1 MNRRD
6 TYRQYRNVGQDLNTD
21 IFSAEL
27 DHDEIMDSAAL
38 LSIDTDGNEVHYED
52 EEQAVTHMDFAL
64 NDYRIDGQTAVERY
78 RDAQAYESEA
88 EREILDHL
96 IQAETSLFK
105 ITSVNPNQSQLVLT
119 DLLSGEEEIK
129 LTDINYSKSA
139 TPGILLFFR
148 LVPCEQFNMTSGVSM
163 PFPGQ
168 VEEHLL
174 AVIEQVNEKVTAHH
188 KDVIRFRTF
197 FEMYRKYGYNAT
209 YV

>member
-1 MNRRD
+1 
-6 TYRQYRNVGQDLNTD
+6 
-21 IFSAEL
+21 
-27 DHDEIMDSAAL
+27 
-38 LSIDTDGNEVHYED
+38 
-52 EEQAVTHMDFAL
+52 VT
-64 NDYRIDGQTAVERY
+64 
-78 RDAQAYESEA
+78 
-88 EREILDHL
+88 
-96 IQAETSLFK
+96 
-105 ITSVNPNQSQLVLT
+105 
-119 DLLSGEEEIK
+119 EEIK
-129 LTDINYSKSA
+129 LTDINHSKSA

-174 AVIEQVNEKVTAHH
+174 TVVEQVNEKVTSHH